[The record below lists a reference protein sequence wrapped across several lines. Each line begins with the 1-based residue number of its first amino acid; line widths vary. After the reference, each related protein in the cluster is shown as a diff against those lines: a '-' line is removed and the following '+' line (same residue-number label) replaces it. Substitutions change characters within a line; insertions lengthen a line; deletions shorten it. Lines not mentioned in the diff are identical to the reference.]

1 MAKNPK
7 FGCSKSSIDSQ
18 LLKIIKQTKDSVK
31 PTVTGW
37 RWSCHTEF
45 WCFRPAWWKFF
56 VITLP
61 FVLFGI
67 SRLFVPSLSY
77 DYTLLTIL
85 LRISVPIFV
94 IGISITTLAHRLG
107 ESGDFTAEYLHEACR
122 LPVFACQSFLSIL
135 FAVTALALPSGH
147 FLDNSKGLLTYATL
161 GSTLAITPSFLFII
175 LTLIRCSNPKEAIKA
190 TTKFSATWLE
200 NAFAKD
206 AYHKIH
212 QQSGQTEQ
220 DKKAD
225 KYKPL
230 SQEEWNS
237 HLIKIQNAFK
247 KAVDIRDLEQVRAW
261 LQLVAEPIHTVFK
274 VCKESP
280 SVYDQY
286 NFDPSSPHRL
296 LNIYALSL
304 DQLLVLEKRANLWFV
319 EDGTLL
325 IIKAVQ
331 EEVRRV
337 FENENYYCLRPLC
350 WVVVRLYHQ
359 LVKSEYS
366 QDLRRQRA
374 YFGNFYAHPKS
385 FFEELPDGC
394 TPDTKNHFRQIL
406 HEGFTLWLLTAIKEK
421 DNELVESLCKAGQE
435 LVFADKTVDLKTDK
449 ALLQHLVLAGK
460 LISELLNDNNDTVSA
475 KNLEMLFSDDHRL
488 PKLSLSDLATIY
500 KQSYPTLASDLYRF
514 VQELGDA
521 WERTHYNPLKGS
533 GWSTGTRYQGGLV
546 HFKTG
551 FLYAAALIMEQSG
564 IPDHIPIDITSGSVS
579 VTARLSELI
588 DNHAKLETDGVG
600 VMKTYF
606 DMLKDWIDECA
617 SKKTE

>member
-1 MAKNPK
+1 MAKNTK
-7 FGCSKSSIDSQ
+7 FSCSKTSIDSQ
-18 LLKIIKQTKDSVK
+18 LLKIIKQTEDPVK

-67 SRLFVPSLSY
+67 SRLSVSSFSY

-135 FAVTALALPSGH
+135 FAVTALALPSGC
-147 FLDNSKGLLTYATL
+147 FLDKSKVLLTYATL
-161 GSTLAITPSFLFII
+161 GSTLAITLSFLFII

-190 TTKFSATWLE
+190 TTKFSTTRLV

-206 AYHKIH
+206 AHHKIR

-220 DKKAD
+220 NQKAD

-230 SQEEWNS
+230 SKEEWNS

-261 LQLVAEPIHTVFK
+261 LQIIANPIHTVFK

-280 SVYDQY
+280 SVYGQY
-286 NFDPSSPHRL
+286 IFDPWLPHRL
-296 LNIYALSL
+296 LSMYVLSL
-304 DQLLVLEKRANLWFV
+304 DQLLVLKKRANLWFV

-337 FENENYYCLRPLC
+337 FENENYYCLQPLC
-350 WVVVRLYHQ
+350 WVVVRLYNQ

-366 QDLRRQRA
+366 KDLRRIRA
-374 YFGNFYAHPKS
+374 YFGSFYAFPQS
-385 FFEELPDGC
+385 LFEELPTNC
-394 TPDTKNHFRQIL
+394 PVNTKNHFRQIL
-406 HEGFTLWLLTAIKEK
+406 HEGLTSWLLTAIKEN
-421 DNELVESLCKAGQE
+421 DNELVESLCKNGQE
-435 LVFADKTVDLKTDK
+435 LVFADDTVDLKLDK

-460 LISELLNDNNDTVSA
+460 LISDRLNDNTDNVSA
-475 KNLEMLFSDDHRL
+475 KNLEMLFPNRHVQ
-488 PKLSLSDLATIY
+488 LSLSLGDLATLY
-500 KQSYPTLASDLYRF
+500 KYSYPTLATDLYRF

-521 WERTHYNPLKGS
+521 WEKTHYDPLMGS
-533 GWSTGTRYQGGLV
+533 GWYIGTRFHGGLE
-546 HFKTG
+546 HFTTG
-551 FLYAAALIMEQSG
+551 FLYAAALIMEHSVK
-564 IPDHIPIDITSGSVS
+564 PVHIPIDITSVK
-579 VTARLSELI
+579 ARLSELI
-588 DNHAKLETDGVG
+588 DNHAKLETDGG
-600 VMKTYF
+600 GAMKIYF
-606 DMLKDWIDECA
+606 DMLKEWIDECLRI
-617 SKKTE
+617 KTEQDK

>member
-1 MAKNPK
+1 MAKEPK
-7 FGCSKSSIDSQ
+7 FSCSKTLIDSQ
-18 LLKIIKQTKDSVK
+18 LLKIIKQSEDPVK

-67 SRLFVPSLSY
+67 SRLSVSSFSH

-85 LRISVPIFV
+85 LRLSVPIFV

-135 FAVTALALPSGH
+135 FAVTALALPSGC
-147 FLDNSKGLLTYATL
+147 FLDNSKVLLTYATL
-161 GSTLAITPSFLFII
+161 GSTLSITLSFLFII

-190 TTKFSATWLE
+190 TTKFSTTRLV

-206 AYHKIH
+206 AHHKIC

-220 DKKAD
+220 NKKAD

-230 SQEEWNS
+230 SKEEWNS
-237 HLIKIQNAFK
+237 HLMKIQNAFK
-247 KAVDIRDLEQVRAW
+247 KAVEISDLEQIQEW
-261 LQLVAEPIHTVFK
+261 LNCFLEPIHNVFK

-280 SVYDQY
+280 SVYGQY
-286 NFDPSSPHRL
+286 NFDPSRLHRL
-296 LNIYALSL
+296 LSMYALSL
-304 DQLLVLEKRANLWFV
+304 DQLLVLEKRANLCFV

-331 EEVRRV
+331 KEVRRL
-337 FENENYYCLRPLC
+337 FINENYYCLRPLC
-350 WVVVRLYHQ
+350 WVVVQLYNK

-366 QDLRRQRA
+366 KDLKRQRA
-374 YFGNFYAHPKS
+374 YFGSFYAFPQS
-385 FFEELPDGC
+385 LFEELPANC
-394 TPDTKNHFRQIL
+394 HADTKGHFRQIL
-406 HEGFTLWLLTAIKEK
+406 HEGFTSWLLKAIKEK
-421 DNELVESLCKAGQE
+421 DNELVESLCKNGQE
-435 LVFADKTVDLKTDK
+435 LVFADEEVDLKTDK

-460 LISELLNDNNDTVSA
+460 LISNQLNDNTDTVSA
-475 KNLEMLFSDDHRL
+475 KNLEMLFPNRHGQ
-488 PKLSLSDLATIY
+488 LSLSLGDLATLY
-500 KQSYPTLASDLYRF
+500 KDSYSTIATDLYRF

-521 WERTHYNPLKGS
+521 WEKTHYDPLMGS
-533 GWSTGTRYQGGLV
+533 GSYIGTRFHGGLD
-546 HFKTG
+546 HFSTG
-551 FLYAAALIMEQSG
+551 FLYASALIMEQSVRH
-564 IPDHIPIDITSGSVS
+564 DHIPIDITSVK
-579 VTARLSELI
+579 ARLSELI
-588 DNHAKLETDGVG
+588 DNHAILETDGG
-600 VMKTYF
+600 GAMKIYF
-606 DMLKDWIDECA
+606 NMLKDWIDKCA
-617 SKKTE
+617 RTKTEQDK